1 MGTDAA
7 KWDERYSAPDL
18 AWGTEPN
25 RRLVAEVGSLPP
37 GRALD
42 LGAGEGRNAIWLAS
56 LGWTVTAVD
65 FSRAGLERASAMA
78 DDAEVAVELVLA
90 DATEYAPQP
99 SGYDLVILMYLQLP
113 HPPLGDVVARAAS
126 AVAPGGTF
134 LLIAHDADNLA
145 RGFGGP
151 KDPAMLTRVTD
162 VTAALGDL
170 VVDHAGQVDRVVT
183 VPDGDRVA
191 IDALVRAHRLH

>member
-1 MGTDAA
+1 M
-7 KWDERYSAPDL
+7 WDERYSAPDL

-25 RRLVAEVGSLPP
+25 RRLVAEVGALPP

-42 LGAGEGRNAIWLAS
+42 LGAGEGRNAVWLAS
-56 LGWTVTAVD
+56 IGWTVTAVD

-78 DDAEVAVELVLA
+78 DDADVAVELVLA
-90 DATEYAPQP
+90 DVAEYVPQP
-99 SGYDLVILMYLQLP
+99 AAYDLVVLIYLQLP
-113 HPPLGDVVARAAS
+113 GAPLAEVVGRAAS

-134 LLIAHDADNLA
+134 LLIAHDVDNLT

-151 KDPAMLTRVTD
+151 KDPAVLTDVAV

-170 VVDHAGQVDRVVT
+170 VVDHAGQVDRVVS
-183 VPDGDRVA
+183 VADGDRVA
-191 IDALVRAHRLH
+191 IDALVRAHRDPL